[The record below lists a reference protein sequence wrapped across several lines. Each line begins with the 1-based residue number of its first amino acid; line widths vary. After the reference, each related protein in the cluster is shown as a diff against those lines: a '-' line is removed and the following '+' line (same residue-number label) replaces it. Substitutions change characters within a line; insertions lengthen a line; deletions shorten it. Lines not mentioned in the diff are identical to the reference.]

1 MMKTLLLATTAVLGV
16 ALSAPLFAFPAHA
29 QTSDNVIRIG
39 VLNDRSGGVAD
50 LAGEGSVV
58 AARMAVED
66 FGGIVGG
73 AKIEVVFAD
82 HQNKADIAASIT
94 RQWIDVDKV
103 DVIVDVPNS
112 SAALAVQEVTREKKR
127 IFLMSGPGTT
137 DLTGKACSP
146 YGFHWTYD
154 NYAMAGGTARALVEQ
169 GYKTWFLITA
179 DYAFG
184 HSLEAE
190 TTKMVTAL
198 GGRVLGSVRHPFGS
212 ADFSSYLLQAQ
223 ASGAQVVALA
233 NAGADAPN
241 ALKQAVEFGLTQ
253 GDQKLAGLLMF
264 ITDIHGL
271 GLETAQGLLLTDGF
285 YWDQDADARAWS
297 EKFQKR
303 HNRMPTM
310 VQAGVYSA
318 TRHYLQAIKDA
329 GTDNADTVAKTMRA
343 TPVNDMF
350 AKNGRIAANGRMFHD
365 MHLVRVK
372 KPAEAKGPWDYFEI
386 IKTISAD
393 QAFLDPA
400 KSGCPLVK

>member
-212 ADFSSYLLQAQ
+212 ADFSSYLA
-223 ASGAQVVALA
+223 AVA

-329 GTDNADTVAKTMRA
+329 GTDNADTVAETMRA

-372 KPAEAKGPWDYFEI
+372 KPAESKGPWDYFEI